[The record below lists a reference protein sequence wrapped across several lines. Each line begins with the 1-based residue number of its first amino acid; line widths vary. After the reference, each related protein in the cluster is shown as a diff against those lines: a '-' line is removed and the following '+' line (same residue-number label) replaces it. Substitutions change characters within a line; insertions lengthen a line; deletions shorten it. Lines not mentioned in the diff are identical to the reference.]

1 MHFGATIPVSIWQ
14 CQAISLLIWLWDQF
28 AVTLLQKPMV
38 TKKQKES

>member
-1 MHFGATIPVSIWQ
+1 MHFGATMAVSIWQ
-14 CQAISLLIWLWDQF
+14 CQASLLIWLWDQF